1 MTKVIIA
8 TCDEV
13 TKEIIRHCVH
23 AANPALQIV
32 DGSSDKDILYHLKSA
47 EDDIVF
53 FDKYFLSYV
62 LKFKIKALRI
72 YNQKLRIFFCEHKVI
87 CSQFFGLRLYDL
99 KVDGF
104 ISNIEN
110 YNEFI
115 KIMRNILCGK
125 TYFPEDVLKAL
136 DSNEHLRNR
145 KYCSEITELELAIG
159 MYLGEGKAP
168 KEIGGLLDMPV
179 DTLRTHINRLKNKI
193 GCESM
198 NDFAVLN
205 RQLEKINYRSWNC

>member
-8 TCDEV
+8 TCDEI

-23 AANPALQIV
+23 AANPSLQIV

-62 LKFKIKALRI
+62 LKFKIRALRI
-72 YNQKLRIFFCEHKVI
+72 YNKRLRIFFVEQKSV

-104 ISNIEN
+104 ISNIQN
-110 YNEFI
+110 QNEFL
-115 KIMRNILCGK
+115 KVMKNILGGK
-125 TYFPEDVLKAL
+125 SYFPQDVINAL
-136 DSNEHLRNR
+136 DSTEHLVYR
-145 KYCSEITELELAIG
+145 KYCSEITEIELAIG

-168 KEIGGLLDMPV
+168 KEIGDLLDIEV
-179 DTLRTHINRLKNKI
+179 STLRTHINRIKYKI
-193 GCESM
+193 GCETM

>member
-32 DGSSDKDILYHLKSA
+32 DGSNDRDILYHLKSA

-62 LKFKIKALRI
+62 LKFKIKALRV
-72 YNQKLRIFFCEHKVI
+72 YNRKLRIFFVEQKAV
-87 CSQFFGLRLYDL
+87 CSQFFGLRIYDL

-115 KIMRNILCGK
+115 KILRNILSGK

-168 KEIGGLLDMPV
+168 KEIGDLLDIEL
-179 DTLRTHINRLKNKI
+179 DTLRTHINRIKYKI
-193 GCESM
+193 GCETM

>member
-8 TCDEV
+8 TCDEI

-23 AANPALQIV
+23 AANPSLQIV

-62 LKFKIKALRI
+62 LKFKIRALRI
-72 YNQKLRIFFCEHKVI
+72 YNKKLRIFFVEQKSV

-104 ISNIEN
+104 ISNIQN
-110 YNEFI
+110 HNEFL
-115 KIMRNILCGK
+115 KVMKNILGGK
-125 TYFPEDVLKAL
+125 SYFPQDVIDAL
-136 DSNEHLRNR
+136 DSTEHLVYR
-145 KYCSEITELELAIG
+145 KYCSEITEIELAIG

-168 KEIGGLLDMPV
+168 KEIGDLLDIEV
-179 DTLRTHINRLKNKI
+179 ATLRTHINRIKYKI
-193 GCESM
+193 GCETM

>member
-23 AANPALQIV
+23 AANSSLQIV
-32 DGSSDKDILYHLKSA
+32 DGSSDRDILYHLKSA

-62 LKFKIKALRI
+62 LKFQIRALRI
-72 YNQKLRIFFCEHKVI
+72 YNQKLRIFFCEQKAV

-104 ISNIEN
+104 ISNIQN
-110 YNEFI
+110 YNEFL
-115 KIMRNILCGK
+115 KVMKNILGGK
-125 TYFPEDVLKAL
+125 NYYPKDVMDAL
-136 DSNEHLRNR
+136 DTNEHLIHR

-168 KEIGGLLDMPV
+168 KEIGSLLNIPV
-179 DTLRTHINRLKNKI
+179 DTIRTHINRLKNKI
-193 GCESM
+193 GCETM